1 LERFD
6 AGGERVS
13 VGGARPSRTA
23 DLLAPERHL
32 FLSPHYDD
40 VALSCGGTATLVRRG
55 GRRAEVALLFGS
67 EPDPDQPLTAFA
79 QEMHDDWGLDPAGVI
94 AGRRAEEACAAAI
107 LGSEVRFLPFHDAIY
122 RGDSYLNDGDL
133 FGMPVAAETDLPA
146 ALVAALGLP
155 AMPDGATRLYVPLA
169 IGGHV
174 DHRHAFAAGVGLD
187 RAGWEVW
194 FYEDLPYALKPGKR
208 EARLAGVGERLEVA
222 ALVEIGGSWEEKIAA
237 ILCYRS
243 QLARTFRYAN
253 VGGSREEI
261 EALLRRDALAAGE
274 GTPVER
280 FWRLE

>member
-1 LERFD
+1 M
-6 AGGERVS
+6 S
-13 VGGARPSRTA
+13 GARPTGAA
-23 DLLAPERHL
+23 DLFAPERHL

-40 VALSCGGTATLVRRG
+40 VALSCGGTAACLARG
-55 GRRAEVALLFGS
+55 GRRPEVALLFGS

-79 QEMHDDWGLDPAGVI
+79 REMHDDWGLDPAGVV

-107 LGSEVRFLPFHDAIY
+107 LGTDVRFLPFHDAIH
-122 RGDSYLNDGDL
+122 RRDNYLDDDQL
-133 FGMPVAAETDLPA
+133 FGTPAPGEAGLPA
-146 ALVAALGLP
+146 ALTRALGLP
-155 AMPDGATRLYVPLA
+155 ARPGDSTRIYVPLA

-194 FYEDLPYALKPGKR
+194 YYEDLPYALKAGNR
-208 EARLAGVGERLEVA
+208 EARFEECGERLEVA
-222 ALVEIGGSWEEKIAA
+222 ALVEIGSTWERKIDA

-253 VGGSREEI
+253 IGGDREEI
-261 EALLRRDALAAGE
+261 ETLLRRYALAAGG

-280 FWRLE
+280 FWRLA